1 MDVLDLFVADLDII
15 IPNPTMMKACNNWR
29 GTGDCFIPFAL
40 VTYDVTPNAILHQ
53 PAPLEQTCSVDAWK
67 LILEIQIELKYALL
81 FKITILS
88 ETGPKCFEE
97 APDPWQPGNAKAQ

>member
-53 PAPLEQTCSVDAWK
+53 PAPLEQTCSVDVWK
-67 LILEIQIELKYALL
+67 PILEIQIEMKYA
-81 FKITILS
+81 
-88 ETGPKCFEE
+88 
-97 APDPWQPGNAKAQ
+97 